1 MRLFVILVL
10 LLSLGGCNW
19 LTSPGGGAVVQL
31 GIWAGAGIVAGVDAL
46 VDEVE
51 GEEEVAEMSEADE
64 PQK

>member
-19 LTSPGGGAVVQL
+19 AHAPGAVVQP